1 MTDQGATGRKCRL
14 LTSRRRKPDPA
25 SAAVLCDRLRGFD
38 LGLMQLVE
46 ECQDDMTLKEAGQLV
61 AMHRKIRRLRYQ
73 IEVAA
78 GI

>member
-1 MTDQGATGRKCRL
+1 MGAGSRKCGM
-14 LTSRRRKPDPA
+14 LTSRRGKPDPDR
-25 SAAVLCDRLRGFD
+25 AAALCARLRDFD

-46 ECQDDMTLKEAGQLV
+46 TCQDDMTLKEAGQLV